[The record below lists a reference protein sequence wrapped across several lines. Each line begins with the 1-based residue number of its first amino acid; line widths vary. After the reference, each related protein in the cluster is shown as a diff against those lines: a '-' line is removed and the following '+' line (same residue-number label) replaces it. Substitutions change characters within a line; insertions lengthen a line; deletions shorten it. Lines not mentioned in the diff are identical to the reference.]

1 MPASVEIDQNS
12 GFCGGVIRAISRAEE
27 YLDQKDTDKLYSL
40 GSIVHNEVE
49 LSRLEAKGL
58 VTISLDDISQLP
70 EGANVFVRAHGEP
83 PSTYRAAESAGVH
96 IIDCTCP
103 VVLKLQKDIREAY
116 ERLKPAG
123 GQLLIFGKVG
133 DRKSTRLNSSHP

>member
-27 YLDQKDTDKLYSL
+27 YLNQKDTDKLYSL

-70 EGANVFVRAHGEP
+70 EGSNVLSAHMV
-83 PSTYRAAESAGVH
+83 S
-96 IIDCTCP
+96 
-103 VVLKLQKDIREAY
+103 
-116 ERLKPAG
+116 RL
-123 GQLLIFGKVG
+123 LLIGQRRVPG
-133 DRKSTRLNSSHP
+133 SIL

>member
-70 EGANVFVRAHGEP
+70 EGANVFVRA
-83 PSTYRAAESAGVH
+83 
-96 IIDCTCP
+96 
-103 VVLKLQKDIREAY
+103 
-116 ERLKPAG
+116 
-123 GQLLIFGKVG
+123 
-133 DRKSTRLNSSHP
+133 DRKSVV